1 MLELSR
7 DSLTVRMAPMLVKR
21 SETFSHGHLTTRTFK
36 AMCALSVF
44 ILTLVR
50 QIVEERTAQRSGH
63 CVSFICKE
71 YVISQWLHCHE
82 LHLVLSLLVSL
93 IVLLGSSSL
102 VSFDSRDGLRFLVF
116 EFVCAFF

>member
-1 MLELSR
+1 
-7 DSLTVRMAPMLVKR
+7 
-21 SETFSHGHLTTRTFK
+21 
-36 AMCALSVF
+36 MCALSVY

-63 CVSFICKE
+63 CVPFICE
-71 YVISQWLHCHE
+71 EHVIGQWLHCHE

-102 VSFDSRDGLRFLVF
+102 VSFDPGDGPRFLVF
-116 EFVCAFF
+116 KFVRAFICLFI